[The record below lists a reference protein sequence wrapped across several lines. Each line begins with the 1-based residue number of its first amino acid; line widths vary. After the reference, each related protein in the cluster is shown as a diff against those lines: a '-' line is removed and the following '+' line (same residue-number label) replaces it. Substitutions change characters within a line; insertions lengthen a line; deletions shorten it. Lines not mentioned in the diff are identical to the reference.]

1 MEYTDIVKDHFSN
14 PRNLGK
20 LNESDG
26 VGEFQSHHCGDMT
39 QIFLKIEEDTIVDI
53 GFKTFGCA
61 AAIASSSMVTE
72 MIKGKTIKE
81 ALKITNKEVVDA
93 LGGLPEAKI
102 HCSVMAKQA
111 VRSAV
116 EDYLK
121 KHNRSLEEIK

>member
-14 PRNLGK
+14 PRNLGELK
-20 LNESDG
+20 DTDG

-39 QIFLKIEEDTIVDI
+39 QIFLKIENDVIVDI
-53 GFKTFGCA
+53 SFKTFGCA

-72 MIKGKTIKE
+72 MIKGKTLKD
-81 ALKITNKEVVDA
+81 ALQVTNKEVINA

-116 EDYLK
+116 EDYLS
-121 KHNRSLEEIK
+121 KHNRKIEDL